1 MAHPPSDAHPTHGL
15 TRRGLIQG
23 TALTALTGGAL
34 FAATTPAQAS
44 RLVIGPGL
52 EEGVMPPT
60 ESRIIT
66 PMSPTEA
73 SWNEIDGVP
82 TMYIRDG
89 TGVRKPATFRST
101 FGFYATCETWVR
113 DALRPLSAEQGYP
126 GLSFI
131 TSAGAYVNKA
141 GQHGAGTAV
150 DIDEVGW
157 TDGRISRMI
166 GQDWRSGD
174 SATRKRYYAVGAT
187 LRAHFHWV
195 LDHTYNTAH
204 HDHFHADFG
213 SMPPRLLTGS
223 SSDVGAIQRILNEF
237 QGAGLAEDD
246 IWGPLTNGAFQT
258 SRQRLGTTAGNPHT
272 ETASYR
278 AWLYAV
284 ARKGF
289 AGVGW

>member
-1 MAHPPSDAHPTHGL
+1 MAHSSDSDRRSRL
-15 TRRGLIQG
+15 TRRNLLQG
-23 TALTALTGGAL
+23 TALTAAALAGGGL
-34 FAATTPAQAS
+34 FAGPAHAS
-44 RLVIGPGL
+44 RLIVGPGL

-60 ESRIIT
+60 QSNIIT

-73 SWNEIDGVP
+73 LWNEIDGVP

-89 TGVRKPATFRST
+89 SGVRKPASFRST

-113 DALRPLSAEQGYP
+113 DSLRPLSASQGYP

-150 DIDEVGW
+150 DIDEIGW
-157 TDGRISRMI
+157 SDGRISRMI

-187 LRAHFHWV
+187 MRIHFHWV

-204 HDHFHADFG
+204 HDHFHGDFG
-213 SMPPRLLTGS
+213 GPRPPVLQKGS
-223 SSDVGAIQRILNEF
+223 TSDVGPAQRVLNEF

-246 IWGPLTNGAFQT
+246 IWGPLTTAAFNT
-258 SRQRLGTTAGNPHT
+258 SKTRLGISGDPHT
-272 ETASYR
+272 SSAAYR
-278 AWLYAV
+278 AWLEAV